1 MGNILF
7 EAFMK
12 KISRIIISLLCI
24 LILSN
29 IIIFCKTLYERNGQK
44 NLILV
49 NVENPLPEEY
59 SVDLSEIAEG
69 VMVADRIEEQL
80 VKMIQDAEDDGVYL
94 KIVSGYRTMEE
105 QHQLYADEIQLFL
118 DDGYTKMDAE
128 NMAKQWVAVPGTS
141 EHQTGLAVDINAIE
155 DKSKREE
162 VYIWLAY
169 HAQEYG
175 FIRRYPPDKVDITG
189 IANEPWH
196 YRYVGKKAAI
206 EMKNENKCLEEYIG
220 VENGRETR

>member
-7 EAFMK
+7 ESFMK

-29 IIIFCKTLYERNGQK
+29 IIIFCKTLYERNEQK

-59 SVDLSEIAEG
+59 SVKLSEITEG

-80 VKMIQDAEDDGVYL
+80 VKMVQDAEDDGVYL

-118 DDGYTKMDAE
+118 DEGYTKMDAE

>member
-1 MGNILF
+1 
-7 EAFMK
+7 MK

-29 IIIFCKTLYERNGQK
+29 IIIFCKTLYERNEQK

-59 SVDLSEIAEG
+59 SVKLSEITEG

-80 VKMIQDAEDDGVYL
+80 VKMVQDAEDDGVYL

-118 DDGYTKMDAE
+118 DEGYTKMDAE

>member
-1 MGNILF
+1 
-7 EAFMK
+7 MK
-12 KISRIIISLLCI
+12 KVSRIIISLLCI

-29 IIIFCKTLYERNGQK
+29 IIIFCKTLYERNEQK

-59 SVDLSEIAEG
+59 SVDLSEITEG
-69 VMVADRIEEQL
+69 VVVADRIEEQL
-80 VKMIQDAEDDGVYL
+80 AKMIQDAEDDGVYL
-94 KIVSGYRTMEE
+94 KVVSGYRTMEE
-105 QHQLYADEIQLFL
+105 QHQLYVDEIQLFL
-118 DDGYTKMDAE
+118 DEGYTKKEAE

-141 EHQTGLAVDINAIE
+141 EHQTGLAVDINAME
-155 DKSKREE
+155 DKSTGEE
-162 VYIWLAY
+162 AYLWLAY
-169 HAQEYG
+169 HAREYG
-175 FIRRYPPDKVDITG
+175 FIRRYPPDKVNITG

-220 VENGRETR
+220 AENERETR

>member
-7 EAFMK
+7 ESFMK

-24 LILSN
+24 SILSN

-80 VKMIQDAEDDGVYL
+80 VKMIQDAADDDVYL

-118 DDGYTKMDAE
+118 DEGYTKMDAE

-175 FIRRYPPDKVDITG
+175 FIRRYPPDKVNLTG

>member
-1 MGNILF
+1 
-7 EAFMK
+7 MK

-29 IIIFCKTLYERNGQK
+29 IIIFCKTLYERNEQK

-49 NVENPLPEEY
+49 NVENPLPKEY
-59 SVDLSEIAEG
+59 SVKLSEITEG

-80 VKMIQDAEDDGVYL
+80 VKMIQDAADDDVYL

-118 DDGYTKMDAE
+118 DEGYTKMDAE